1 MIRLSAFADEISANL
16 DEQIAVLR
24 SENIHFIDL
33 RGVWDTNVLD
43 LTDQQIT
50 EIKQKLDAHGIGVS
64 AIASPI
70 GKVPIDT
77 PFNEHLRRF
86 ERAIALAQLF
96 RTPFIRIFSFYPPAA
111 KEHASTYTQ
120 AADVESNTSVPTQI
134 NTTTAHM
141 RDANDAN
148 VTSGEK
154 DVVDPARWRDE
165 VLRRLRELTIQA
177 RNANL
182 ILLHENEKD
191 IYGDTIARCTDLLQ
205 SMNDPHFQAIL
216 DPANFIQCQQTPYP
230 DAYLELRPW
239 LRYIHVKDALADGT
253 VVAAGEGVA
262 RWPEIL
268 QQLHTDGYE
277 GFFSLEP
284 HLALSGQYQG
294 FSGPDLFHHAS
305 QALQNL
311 LQSMD
316 WKYE

>member
-1 MIRLSAFADEISANL
+1 MIRLSAFADEISADL

-33 RGVWDTNVLD
+33 RVVWDTNVLD

-70 GKVPIDT
+70 GKVPIDA
-77 PFNEHLRRF
+77 PFNEHLQRF

-111 KEHASTYTQ
+111 KEHASTYTK
-120 AADVESNTSVPTQI
+120 ATDVESNT
-134 NTTTAHM
+134 TTVHM
-141 RDANDAN
+141 RDASDAN
-148 VTSGEK
+148 VTSSEK
-154 DVVDPARWRDE
+154 DVIDPAKWRDE

-191 IYGDTIARCTDLLQ
+191 IYGDIIARCTDLLQ
-205 SMNDPHFQAIL
+205 SINDPHFQAIL
-216 DPANFIQCQQTPYP
+216 DPANFIQCEQTPYP

-239 LRYIHVKDALADGT
+239 LRYMHVKDALADGT
-253 VVAAGEGVA
+253 VVAVGEGVA

-268 QQLHTDGYE
+268 RQLHTDGYD

-284 HLALSGQYQG
+284 HLALAGQYQG

-305 QALQNL
+305 QALQQL
-311 LQSMD
+311 LKSMD

>member
-33 RGVWDTNVLD
+33 RGVWNTNVLD

-50 EIKQKLDAHGIGVS
+50 EIQQKLDAHGIGVS

-77 PFNEHLRRF
+77 PFGEHLQRF
-86 ERAIALAQLF
+86 ERAIALAQF
-96 RTPFIRIFSFYPPAA
+96 FKTPFIRIFSFYPPAA
-111 KEHASTYTQ
+111 IEDASTHTQ
-120 AADVESNTSVPTQI
+120 TADVESNTTI
-134 NTTTAHM
+134 AHM
-141 RDANDAN
+141 SDASDTN
-148 VTSGEK
+148 VTNVTNGEK
-154 DVVDPARWRDE
+154 DLVDPARWRDE

-205 SMNDPHFQAIL
+205 SINDPHFQAIL
-216 DPANFIQCQQTPYP
+216 DPANFIQCDQIPYP
-230 DAYLELRPW
+230 NAYLELRPW
-239 LRYIHVKDALADGT
+239 LRYMHVKDALADGT

-268 QQLHTDGYE
+268 RQLHTDGYE

-294 FSGPDLFHHAS
+294 FSGPDLFRRAS

-311 LQSMD
+311 LQAID
-316 WKYE
+316 WKREDLL